1 MNDRQKTVLVH
12 AINHFGVEANID
24 KALEEMGEL
33 TTELSR
39 RRLPRYDKEKVAE
52 EIADVLITV
61 EKLRIIFGG
70 SRVDEKVEEK
80 LARLEDEMDGDWR
93 RQERMMPK
101 GMVVHR
107 SESLACYEIGKAA
120 AAGFEA
126 GMKEFDPEIAE
137 KVKRATDAILSPG
150 ISKTATEIATEGE
163 YAELYDHMKRLQP
176 RRACLYCKHLGSS
189 AVEGLCDAVCGKS
202 GDMILGN
209 VSQMCCAN
217 FEPYLEGAGK

>member
-70 SRVDEKVEEK
+70 SLVDEKVAEK
-80 LARLEDEMDGDWR
+80 LARLENEMDGDWR

-101 GMVVHR
+101 GIVVHR
-107 SESLACYEIGKAA
+107 SVVW
-120 AAGFEA
+120 
-126 GMKEFDPEIAE
+126 KE
-137 KVKRATDAILSPG
+137 
-150 ISKTATEIATEGE
+150 
-163 YAELYDHMKRLQP
+163 
-176 RRACLYCKHLGSS
+176 
-189 AVEGLCDAVCGKS
+189 VCN
-202 GDMILGN
+202 GD
-209 VSQMCCAN
+209 
-217 FEPYLEGAGK
+217 E

>member
-39 RRLPRYDKEKVAE
+39 RRLARYDKEKVVE
-52 EIADVLITV
+52 EIADVMITV

-70 SRVDEKVEEK
+70 SLVDEIVEEK

-101 GMVVHR
+101 GMVVR
-107 SESLACYEIGKAA
+107 
-120 AAGFEA
+120 
-126 GMKEFDPEIAE
+126 
-137 KVKRATDAILSPG
+137 V
-150 ISKTATEIATEGE
+150 
-163 YAELYDHMKRLQP
+163 
-176 RRACLYCKHLGSS
+176 
-189 AVEGLCDAVCGKS
+189 VE
-202 GDMILGN
+202 
-209 VSQMCCAN
+209 VSRD
-217 FEPYLEGAGK
+217 E

>member
-1 MNDRQKTVLVH
+1 MNEKQKTTLVN

-70 SRVDEKVEEK
+70 SLVDKKVEEK

-93 RQERMMPK
+93 RQERMMPP
-101 GMVVHR
+101 GMVKHR
-107 SESLACYEIGKAA
+107 EKSEARKGSLIGECIEAGLMAGLNSIDPDLDEKLAKAA
-120 AAGFEA
+120 VAKKRRTNNGDPVEAAFH
-126 GMKEFDPEIAE
+126 
-137 KVKRATDAILSPG
+137 
-150 ISKTATEIATEGE
+150 GE
-163 YAELYDHMKRLQP
+163 VWCRCRL
-176 RRACLYCKHLGSS
+176 
-189 AVEGLCDAVCGKS
+189 CGKS
-202 GDMILGN
+202 YEQQSEVKGELPGESYCPWCN
-209 VSQMCCAN
+209 G
-217 FEPYLEGAGK
+217 YGKEDGSHE

>member
-70 SRVDEKVEEK
+70 SLVDEIVEKK
-80 LARLEDEMDGDWR
+80 LARLEDKMDGDWR
-93 RQERMMPK
+93 RQERMMPP
-101 GMVVHR
+101 GMVVH
-107 SESLACYEIGKAA
+107 L
-120 AAGFEA
+120 
-126 GMKEFDPEIAE
+126 
-137 KVKRATDAILSPG
+137 
-150 ISKTATEIATEGE
+150 
-163 YAELYDHMKRLQP
+163 
-176 RRACLYCKHLGSS
+176 
-189 AVEGLCDAVCGKS
+189 
-202 GDMILGN
+202 
-209 VSQMCCAN
+209 N
-217 FEPYLEGAGK
+217 FERHLKETQNRPDAQEIRRCCLFCRHIRPTPEDFTCRRPWCGVTGQEIIGNPRLMTCGRYEPTIEEKEGGSHD

>member
-52 EIADVLITV
+52 EVADVLITV

-70 SRVDEKVEEK
+70 SRVDGYIEKK
-80 LARLEDEMDGDWR
+80 LAALEDEMDGDWR

-101 GMVVHR
+101 GMIKHR
-107 SESLACYEIGKAA
+107 EESEARKGSLVGDCI
-120 AAGFEA
+120 EA
-126 GMKEFDPEIAE
+126 GLMAGLKSIDPDLAE
-137 KVKRATDAILSPG
+137 KVAKAPAVFIPANDVRERVEAVAAAKKRQTVAGDPVVAAFHGKVWYKCRLC
-150 ISKTATEIATEGE
+150 GE
-163 YAELYDHMKRLQP
+163 EYGLQS
-176 RRACLYCKHLGSS
+176 ALCYCPW
-189 AVEGLCDAVCGKS
+189 CDGYGKEKS
-202 GDMILGN
+202 L
-209 VSQMCCAN
+209 
-217 FEPYLEGAGK
+217 

>member
-39 RRLPRYDKEKVAE
+39 RRLARYDKKKVAE

-70 SRVDEKVEEK
+70 SRVDEIVEEK
-80 LARLEDEMDGDWR
+80 LARLEDEMAGDWR

-101 GMVVHR
+101 TIAVASQKRRTTNGDPVEAAFHGEVWAR
-107 SESLACYEIGKAA
+107 CRLCGKAYEQQSEVK
-120 AAGFEA
+120 GELP
-126 GMKEFDPEIAE
+126 GESYCPWCNGYGKED
-137 KVKRATDAILSPG
+137 
-150 ISKTATEIATEGE
+150 
-163 YAELYDHMKRLQP
+163 
-176 RRACLYCKHLGSS
+176 GSH
-189 AVEGLCDAVCGKS
+189 E
-202 GDMILGN
+202 
-209 VSQMCCAN
+209 
-217 FEPYLEGAGK
+217 